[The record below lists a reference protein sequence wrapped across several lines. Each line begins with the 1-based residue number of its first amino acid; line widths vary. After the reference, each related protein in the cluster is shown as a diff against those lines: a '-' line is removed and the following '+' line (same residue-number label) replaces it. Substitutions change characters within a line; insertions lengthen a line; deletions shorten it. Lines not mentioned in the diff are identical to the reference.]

1 MAPRAL
7 FLARRSYRL
16 RRLRDAALML
26 PLFGAFLFLLP
37 VLRGSGDLADEVVYL
52 FIVWPLLIL
61 AAFVLSRVLG
71 TRRPDTEPGSG
82 AEPGTGGEPGE
93 GAGR

>member
-16 RRLRDAALML
+16 RRLRDAARML
-26 PLFGAFLFLLP
+26 PLLGAFLFLLP
-37 VLRGSGDLADEVVYL
+37 VLRGSGDLAEEVVYL
-52 FIVWPLLIL
+52 FVVWPLLIV
-61 AAFVLSRVLG
+61 AAFVLSRALA
-71 TRRPDTEPGSG
+71 RPR
-82 AEPGTGGEPGE
+82 AEAEPGE

>member
-26 PLFGAFLFLLP
+26 PLLGGFLFLLP

-52 FIVWPLLIL
+52 FVVWPLLIL
-61 AAFVLSRVLG
+61 AAFVLSRLLG
-71 TRRPDTEPGSG
+71 GRRSEAEPGS
-82 AEPGTGGEPGE
+82 GGEPGE
-93 GAGR
+93 GGGR